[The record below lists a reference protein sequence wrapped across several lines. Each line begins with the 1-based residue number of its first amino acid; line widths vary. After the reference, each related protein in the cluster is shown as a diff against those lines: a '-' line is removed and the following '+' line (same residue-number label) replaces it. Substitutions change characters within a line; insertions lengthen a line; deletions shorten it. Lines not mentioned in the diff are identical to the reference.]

1 MRCVRIGAADRAAPR
16 AFGVCSL
23 LSCREMRVLVLHP
36 CGAVVT
42 VAVVLAALGRPAAAQ
57 VTEVEATATANVG
70 YSQTSRSFFV
80 PDPMAQPSDMP
91 GDTEYRMFTEIRP
104 GISMQTGSPRLAWRA
119 GYIFAGTLSLVG
131 DSLSAYSNAASGEMA
146 AVLTPRTNLTMAANI
161 AQGGTSFLLTQQ
173 APDAGRPDFRA
184 PGNPNQIS
192 GTVAESLSSEVA
204 KHFTLQQTLSASANM
219 PQDSFAERNSA
230 VSAGLGLERG
240 FERDAI
246 GVDVHGNVSWL
257 RPLRT
262 EQDPYKS
269 YTSSVSA
276 HWSHDFSLSWSG
288 SVTGGVEQV
297 FTDTGSRPL
306 AFLPAGAASL
316 RYAPREDLGFGVDF
330 SHGTATNLQV
340 GSISLTDRVGLH
352 GNIAIDSRDGRALAF
367 SAGFLHNEPLGEIAS
382 AVAAG
387 TGNAVQVDA
396 GFVTRLAKNIMG
408 TVRYSLAYQYG
419 QGGGLPSQLA
429 NIFFIG
435 VSGSIRNTERVQRPV
450 PVRGHRVDGNDSW
463 GLGADEGSPPVEPAP
478 TSTR

>member
-1 MRCVRIGAADRAAPR
+1 VTRAADRAAVD
-16 AFGVCSL
+16 AFGVRSL
-23 LSCREMRVLVLHP
+23 LSCREMRVLVP
-36 CGAVVT
+36 YPYSAAVA
-42 VAVVLAALGRPAAAQ
+42 VAVVLAAAGRPAAAQ
-57 VTEVEATATANVG
+57 VTEVEAAATANVG

-91 GDTEYRMFTEIRP
+91 GDTENRMFMEIRP
-104 GISMQTGSPRLAWRA
+104 GISIQTGSPRLAWRA
-119 GYIFAGTLSLVG
+119 GYIFAGMLSIVG
-131 DSLSAYSNAASGEMA
+131 DSLSAYSNAVNGEMA

-173 APDAGRPDFRA
+173 TADAGRPDFRA

-192 GTVAESLSSEVA
+192 ATVAESLSSEVA
-204 KHFTLQQTLSASANM
+204 KHFTLQQTLSAGINA
-219 PQDSFAERNSA
+219 PQDSFGERNSA
-230 VSAGLGLERG
+230 VSAGLGLDRG

-246 GVDVHGNVSWL
+246 GVEVHGTVSWL

-269 YTSSVSA
+269 YTSSLAV
-276 HWSHDFSLSWSG
+276 HWNRDFTLSWSG
-288 SVTGGVEQV
+288 SVTAGVEQV

-316 RYAPREDLGFGVDF
+316 RYAPRDDLGFGVDF

-340 GSISLTDRVGLH
+340 GSISVTDRVGVH
-352 GNIAIDSRDGRALAF
+352 GNIAIDTRDARALAF
-367 SAGFLHNEPLGEIAS
+367 SAGFLHNEPLGEIAA

-387 TGNAVQVDA
+387 TGNAVQVDV

-435 VSGSIRNTERVQRPV
+435 VTGSIRNTERAKRPV

-463 GLGADEGSPPVEPAP
+463 GLGPDEGTPVEPPP